1 MNRYILHSND
11 PTWRFELCSRTCTVG
26 RNPGN
31 QLCLNDP
38 SVSSF
43 HAELTILPE
52 DRGLRVRDLQSTNGT
67 FVNGEGVTD
76 IVITPGH
83 SLQFGGVEF
92 QLGAEEVEI
101 KIPVAGSP
109 KVAQAAGQVQTLDDG
124 TLACSRNPAL
134 PATHQALGGCGAVV
148 KCPGYFAMA
157 SLRSTKLAG
166 GTTGPLLFCPD
177 CNARCEAIPGVQ
189 ATKAGP
195 QSFFARLTQ
204 TVQMTFKR

>member
-1 MNRYILHSND
+1 MVRYILQSSN
-11 PTWRFELCSRTCTVG
+11 PTVRFELCSRTSTVG

-52 DRGLRVRDLQSTNGT
+52 DGGLRIRDLQSTNGT
-67 FVNGEGVTD
+67 FLNGEA
-76 IVITPGH
+76 VIDSVAIPGH

-92 QLGAEEVEI
+92 QLEAEAVEI
-101 KIPVAGSP
+101 KVPTAAAP
-109 KVAQAAGQVQTLDDG
+109 KLAQAAGQHQTLGDG
-124 TLACSRNPAL
+124 TLACSRNPGL

-148 KCPGYFAMA
+148 KCPGFFATP

-166 GTTGPLLFCPD
+166 GTAGTLLFCPD

-189 ATKAGP
+189 PTKAKK

-204 TVQMTFKR
+204 TVQMSLKS